1 MWKPSERIKYE
12 TRCDHWPSADEA
24 QASRLYSR
32 LETKRLSLQS
42 RTWVPAM
49 VPWRSNEAGE
59 VTPDVIDWYRRFAR
73 GKPGAIVL
81 EATGI
86 RDIPSGPLLRISND
100 RYIPA
105 LKSLVDIVRRESGGK
120 TKIFIQLIDFL
131 PIRRRPDAQKFFQR
145 FLRVTDAHRSA
156 LQMLDAAE
164 DTVRERLAELTDDE
178 LDAVLTPRELE
189 DLRFGSRQRVTDIDV
204 PSIAELP
211 ETLPSLF
218 AQAAKRAEL
227 AGFDGVELHYAHAYT
242 MASFLSAL
250 NIRSDGYG
258 GDKES
263 RVRLPLAVFETVRAA
278 VRDDFAVG
286 CRMLSDEIIDGG
298 SRVDDAVF
306 FATEFAKAGMD
317 FVSLSRGGK
326 FDDAKQPKAGWA
338 AYPYTGRS
346 GYECMPQY
354 LSDQQGP
361 YERNVEPSAII
372 RSAVRDNGYSTPFV
386 TAGGIFSF
394 EQAERLLNQEKTDI
408 VAFARQA
415 LADPDWFEKV
425 RLGYGSEVMLCR
437 YSNYCEGLDQKHKQV
452 TCELWDRVSLD
463 SDDTVIASDGRRRLT
478 APLWMP
484 PDKTVDAT

>member
-1 MWKPSERIKYE
+1 MWKPSERIKYV

-24 QASRLYSR
+24 QASRLYSP
-32 LETKRLSLQS
+32 LETRRLSLQS

-105 LKSLVDIVRRESGGK
+105 LKSLVDIVRKESGGK
-120 TKIFIQLIDFL
+120 TKIFLQLIDFL
-131 PIRRRPDAQKFFQR
+131 PIRRRPDAQKYFQR
-145 FLRVTDAHRSA
+145 FLRVTEVHRSA
-156 LQMLDAAE
+156 LNMLDAAE
-164 DTVRERLAELTDDE
+164 DAVRERLTALTDDE
-178 LDAVLTPRELE
+178 LEAVLTPRELE
-189 DLRFGSRQRVTDIDV
+189 DLRFGSRQRVTDIDD

-211 ETLPSLF
+211 ETLPALF

-227 AGFDGVELHYAHAYT
+227 AGFDGLELHYAHAYT
-242 MASFLSAL
+242 MASFLSTL
-250 NIRSDGYG
+250 NTRSDGYG

-263 RVRLPLAVFETVRAA
+263 RARLPLAVFEAVRAA
-278 VRDDFAVG
+278 VKDDFVVG
-286 CRMLSDEIIDGG
+286 CRMLSDEIVDGG

-317 FVSLSRGGK
+317 FISLSRGGK
-326 FDDAKQPKAGWA
+326 FDDAKQPKVGWA

-361 YERNVEPSAII
+361 YERNVEPSSRI
-372 RSAVRDNGYSTPFV
+372 RSAVRDEGHSTPFI

-394 EQAERLLNQEKTDI
+394 EQAERLLAEEKTDI

-425 RLGYGSEVMLCR
+425 RFGYGTEVMLCR

-452 TCELWDRVSLD
+452 TCELWDRASLD
-463 SDDTVIASDGRRRLT
+463 SDDAVIASDGRRRLT

-484 PDKTVDAT
+484 PE

>member
-24 QASRLYSR
+24 QASRLYSS

-100 RYIPA
+100 RYISA
-105 LKSLVDIVRRESGGK
+105 LKSLVDIVRKESGGK
-120 TKIFIQLIDFL
+120 TKVFIQLIDFL
-131 PIRRRPDAQKFFQR
+131 PIRRRPHAQKYFQR
-145 FLRVTDAHRSA
+145 FLRVTETHRFA
-156 LQMLDAAE
+156 LNMLDAAE
-164 DTVRERLAELTDDE
+164 DEVRERLAELTDDE
-178 LDAVLTPRELE
+178 LGAVLTPRELE
-189 DLRFGSRQRVTDIDV
+189 DLRFGSRQRVTDIGD

-211 ETLPSLF
+211 ETLPALF

-250 NIRSDGYG
+250 NTRSDGYG

-278 VRDDFAVG
+278 VKDDFVVG

-317 FVSLSRGGK
+317 FISLSRGGK
-326 FDDAKQPKAGWA
+326 FDDAKQPKVGWA

-372 RSAVRDNGYSTPFV
+372 RSAVRGEGHSTPFI

-394 EQAERLLNQEKTDI
+394 EQAERLLEQEKTDI

-484 PDKTVDAT
+484 PE